1 MAKDGRAR
9 KVDPRDRAQLAES
22 PVKLRRVLRLF
33 RPHWWRIALIVVV
46 IVESSLVALGQ
57 PLLIKVLIDRA
68 IPQVNRPLLILC
80 VVGLIIVAATNG
92 ILGIIQA
99 WQTTS
104 AGQAV
109 MNDLRTSVFL
119 HLQKMSMGFFT
130 RTRGSEIQ
138 SRLTNDIG
146 GLQSIVTNTA
156 TSIVTSLTTVTATLV
171 AMLALS
177 RPLTLLTA
185 VVLPPAILIT
195 RKIGTM
201 RRDITLQRQKT
212 LSQMTGQIEESL
224 TVNGALL
231 TKTLGIGPLR
241 GRRFSTTSGNLAD
254 IEIRSKMAGRGRLA
268 AMDFAFAAIPAL
280 VYLTAGFPAWMG
292 EVSLGTI
299 IAFTTLQAA
308 IFRPLMSLLNL
319 TADWVASMALL
330 SRIFGYL
337 DLPVEVAEPRYPVA
351 LPRESVRGEVIF
363 DHVSFRYA
371 GTDVDVLK
379 EVSLRIP
386 AGSSVAVVGET
397 GSGKTTMGNLLARLA
412 DPTVG
417 RITIDGVDLRDTTTE
432 DRTAVVGVVNQ
443 SPYLVHATIRE
454 NLHLAREDADERE
467 LWQVLEAAQIAP
479 LVRMLPDGLDTVVGA
494 HGQRLSGGER
504 QRIAIARTLLRDPKI
519 LILDE
524 ATSALDTRTESE
536 LQQALRTLTQ
546 GRTTLTIAHRLSTIA
561 DADQI
566 CVLDKG
572 TLVERG
578 TFDQLLQAGGA
589 FARLARR
596 SEFAAEGA
604 SS

>member
-1 MAKDGRAR
+1 MAKEGKSR
-9 KVDPRDRAQLAES
+9 KIDPRDRAQLAES
-22 PVKLRRVLRLF
+22 PVKLRRVLGLF

-57 PLLIKVLIDRA
+57 PLLIKVLVDRA
-68 IPQVNRPLLILC
+68 IPQANRPLLILC
-80 VVGLIIVAATNG
+80 VVGLVVVAATNG
-92 ILGIIQA
+92 ILGVIQA

-119 HLQKMSMGFFT
+119 HLQRMSMGFFT

-171 AMLALS
+171 AMLSLS

-185 VVLPPAILIT
+185 IVLPPSIMIT
-195 RKIGTM
+195 RKIGHM
-201 RRDITLQRQKT
+201 RRDITLQRQQT
-212 LSQMTGQIEESL
+212 LSGMTGQIESL
-224 TVNGALL
+224 SVNGAML

-241 GRRFSTTSGNLAD
+241 GRRFSGASRNLAD

-280 VYLTAGFPAWMG
+280 VYLTAGFPNWVG

-299 IAFTTLQAA
+299 IAFTTLQAS
-308 IFRPLMSLLNL
+308 IFKPLMSLLNL
-319 TADWVASMALL
+319 GADWVASMALL

-337 DLPVEVAEPRYPVA
+337 DLPVEVAEPEHPVA
-351 LPRESVRGEVIF
+351 MPRESVRGEVVF
-363 DHVSFRYA
+363 DNVTFRYA
-371 GTDVDVLK
+371 GSDTDVLRG
-379 EVSLRIP
+379 VSLHIP
-386 AGSSVAVVGET
+386 AGSSVAVVGAT

-412 DPTVG
+412 DPTNG
-417 RITIDGVDLRDTTTE
+417 RITIDGIDLRDTTTQ
-432 DRTAVVGVVNQ
+432 DRTAVIGVVNQ

-454 NLHLAREDADERE
+454 NLLLAREDASEAE
-467 LWQVLEAAQIAP
+467 LWRALEAAQIAP
-479 LVRMLPDGLDTVVGA
+479 MLRGLPDGLDTMVGA
-494 HGQRLSGGER
+494 QGQRLSGGER

-524 ATSALDTRTESE
+524 ATSALDTRTENE
-536 LQQALRTLTQ
+536 LQQALGTLTR
-546 GRTTLTIAHRLSTIA
+546 GRTTLTIAHRLSTIS

-566 CVLDKG
+566 CVLERG

-578 TFDQLLQAGGA
+578 TFEELLRAGGP
-589 FARLARR
+589 FARLAQG
-596 SEFAAEGA
+596 SEFAVSEV